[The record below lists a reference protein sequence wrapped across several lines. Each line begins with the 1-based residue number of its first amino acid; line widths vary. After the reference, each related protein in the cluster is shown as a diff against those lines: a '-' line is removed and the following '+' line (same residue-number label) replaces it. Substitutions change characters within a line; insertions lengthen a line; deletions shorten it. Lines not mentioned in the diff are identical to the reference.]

1 MEQDTVTLIRDLLII
16 LFVLF
21 AFFLLLISTFLW
33 VKIYRKIN
41 KIFTHMN
48 NTKNDISEVV
58 NTVNNSKNLFKDSP
72 TFKPIAGALG
82 FGALL
87 ISFGRLF
94 KK

>member
-1 MEQDTVTLIRDLLII
+1 
-16 LFVLF
+16 
-21 AFFLLLISTFLW
+21 
-33 VKIYRKIN
+33 
-41 KIFTHMN
+41 MN